1 MADPEIPG
9 VRAEIQREDR
19 PYADASYAGQHRQG
33 LGIRPYLWAAFL
45 IAVIAIIAFAYGLF

>member
-1 MADPEIPG
+1 MADSELPE
-9 VRAEIQREDR
+9 VRAEMQRDNR
-19 PYADASYAGQHRQG
+19 PLADASYAGQNRQG